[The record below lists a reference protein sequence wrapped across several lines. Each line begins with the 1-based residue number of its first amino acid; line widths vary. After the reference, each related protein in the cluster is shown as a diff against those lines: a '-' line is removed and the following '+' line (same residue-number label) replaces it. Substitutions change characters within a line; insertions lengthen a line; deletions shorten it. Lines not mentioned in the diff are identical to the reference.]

1 MNETLQPQEKND
13 YCTPEI
19 SKIEIDMEYGVAA
32 GSALITPN
40 SSGTVQ
46 TEWENVDNQSEDVIW

>member
-1 MNETLQPQEKND
+1 
-13 YCTPEI
+13 
-19 SKIEIDMEYGVAA
+19 MEYWVAA